1 MLPNQAQCNLD
12 KTIMFLSGFSLEIIH
27 TKYLWIFMDET
38 ETSNTTEKKVLG
50 FQINGIGNGHITQAN
65 TLYNWRESFILS
77 DEY

>member
-38 ETSNTTEKKVLG
+38 FNTTEH
-50 FQINGIGNGHITQAN
+50 FFMENTQSFPIS
-65 TLYNWRESFILS
+65 REKRCNNSL
-77 DEY
+77 